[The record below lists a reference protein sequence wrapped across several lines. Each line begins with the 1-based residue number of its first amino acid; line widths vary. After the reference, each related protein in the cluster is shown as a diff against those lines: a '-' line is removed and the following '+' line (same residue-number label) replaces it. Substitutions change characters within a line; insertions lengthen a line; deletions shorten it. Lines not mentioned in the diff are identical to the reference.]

1 MKEGLVTIARACAN
15 FRSNCAIG
23 HLHVMFAIFISV
35 NWSVYVIHDAKDRQ
49 GKRRGNSVADMTKMH
64 LQYASCKPRP
74 ELNISLQ
81 LYLWTQ

>member
-1 MKEGLVTIARACAN
+1 M
-15 FRSNCAIG
+15 
-23 HLHVMFAIFISV
+23 SV
-35 NWSVYVIHDAKDRQ
+35 NWSVYVIYDAKDRQ
-49 GKRRGNSVADMTKMH
+49 GKRRSNSVADDMTKMR

>member
-1 MKEGLVTIARACAN
+1 MCQFSLKSRDRTFTCNV
-15 FRSNCAIG
+15 
-23 HLHVMFAIFISV
+23 AIFMSV
-35 NWSVYVIHDAKDRQ
+35 NWSVYVIYDAKDRQ
-49 GKRRGNSVADMTKMH
+49 GKRRSNSVADMTKMR